1 MPNQAKQTK
10 DEKKGNR
17 TGRQVENKCFST
29 LSTYTKMDFN
39 QIIST
44 ITFNVNEQTISIKIQ
59 RLSTWT
65 KTKRKDKFL
74 TKAFNLLHF

>member
-1 MPNQAKQTK
+1 
-10 DEKKGNR
+10 
-17 TGRQVENKCFST
+17 
-29 LSTYTKMDFN
+29 MDFN